1 MKTGLKLLCIAAT
14 AVVLTGCV
22 GMRGTISLDS
32 DPDSDN
38 PASASPSTSQLDSFE
53 NNSTVQLE
61 AARYRGDVEIRA
73 NKVVLTGRGT
83 RATEIAGDV
92 RITGNS
98 STLTQLT
105 VAGDVY
111 LSGNNNNVR
120 GARVTGEVIS
130 EGNNNSW

>member
-1 MKTGLKLLCIAAT
+1 MKKGLRVLFIAAA
-14 AVVLTGCV
+14 AVVFIGCV
-22 GMRGTISLDS
+22 GMRGTLSVGLGTS
-32 DPDSDN
+32 AKSTQV
-38 PASASPSTSQLDSFE
+38 SASQIGPFE

-73 NKVVLTGRGT
+73 NKVVLKGQGT

-98 STLTQLT
+98 CTITGLTIS
-105 VAGDVY
+105 GNVY
-111 LSGNNNNVR
+111 LSGNNNNIR
-120 GARVTGEVIS
+120 GANVTGEVIS